1 MSIETELRDY
11 LAGDATLVALLDGGI
26 YAWDEET
33 NRNGVTLND
42 TPAAFDEFGVLLP
55 CAVVKAPETQNWG
68 GIRDRKVAS
77 QSTRIEI
84 YVYDE
89 GRNSRDTA
97 VLPAYDRIVALT
109 DAEFIEGVGHMRH
122 YHRLD
127 IRDIDMSNA
136 LVTKADF
143 QVVGIRG
150 NG

>member
-1 MSIETELRDY
+1 MSVETELRDY
-11 LAGDATLVALLDGGI
+11 LLGDVTLTTILTGGI

-33 NRNGVTLND
+33 SRNGVNMND
-42 TPAAFDEFGVLLP
+42 TPAAYDADGILLP
-55 CAVVKAPETQNWG
+55 CAVVKAPEVSDWG
-68 GIRDRKVAS
+68 GIRDRKLAS
-77 QSTRIEI
+77 TSIRLEI

-89 GRNSRDTA
+89 GRNSRDDA
-97 VLPAYDRIVALT
+97 VLPAYGRIVALT
-109 DAEFIEGVGHMRH
+109 DNELVEGVGRMRH

-143 QVVGIRG
+143 QVVGVRG

>member
-1 MSIETELRDY
+1 MSLETELRDFL
-11 LAGDATLVALLDGGI
+11 LADTTLTAILTGGI

-33 NRNGVTLND
+33 NHNGISMTG
-42 TPAAFDEFGVLLP
+42 TPAAYDEEGVLLP
-55 CAVVKAPETQNWG
+55 CAVVKAPDTQNWG

-77 QSTRIEI
+77 QSTRVEI

-89 GRNSRDTA
+89 GRNSRDSA

-109 DAEFIEGVGHMRH
+109 DAEFISGIGHIRH

-143 QVVGIRG
+143 QVVGVRG
-150 NG
+150 